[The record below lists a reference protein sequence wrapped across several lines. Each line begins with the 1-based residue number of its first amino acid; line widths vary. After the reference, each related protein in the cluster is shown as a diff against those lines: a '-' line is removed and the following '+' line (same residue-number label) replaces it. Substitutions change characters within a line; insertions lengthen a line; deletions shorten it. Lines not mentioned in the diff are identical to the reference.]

1 MTTARRRTAPSQT
14 QNTPSKPA
22 PKPPG
27 PAPWTAPVPTGAG
40 HHGPEPAPL
49 RIGVQHD
56 GRTTV
61 LRLCGELDLATAG
74 GLHRHITVVLNEH
87 DPHRLLLELSEL
99 TFTDSSGLAVMVWAH
114 QSLDR
119 RGRQLRLYHPHP
131 RVLRI
136 LHVTGLHTRL
146 HITEGDPK
154 VALSAGRRR
163 LGRHRATGS
172 PDGARAGSPVA
183 ADGPPPAQ

>member
-1 MTTARRRTAPSQT
+1 M
-14 QNTPSKPA
+14 
-22 PKPPG
+22 
-27 PAPWTAPVPTGAG
+27 
-40 HHGPEPAPL
+40 
-49 RIGVQHD
+49 
-56 GRTTV
+56 
-61 LRLCGELDLATAG
+61 LRLHGELDVATAA
-74 GLHRHITVVLNEH
+74 GLHRHIAVVLNEH

-136 LHVTGLHTRL
+136 LQVTGLHTRL
-146 HITEGDPK
+146 HITESDPK
-154 VALSAGRRR
+154 VTLFRRH
-163 LGRHRATGS
+163 LGQHRATGS

-183 ADGPPPAQ
+183 ADVPPPAQ